1 MDDYALPLALF
12 GMALGALLLGLLLGG
27 WPAIRLI
34 RVDRGIRRHIEQVP
48 PPTDY
53 TDADSLSPTELAYL
67 AGGAK
72 RVGQVAV
79 MDLLLTKRARMRR
92 LRGSIRLTGPGL
104 HPEKDPVRIAA
115 VAACRQKV
123 AVPSEEV
130 IEKVAGSDAVGDL
143 GRGLASR
150 GLVAVSDELP
160 ALIERRSAAK
170 YLSKAFGIIG
180 WLLVAACVVLLLSGS
195 GLNLWVVA
203 GLIFGASLIVPG
215 LIAKGQ
221 ESRFAGPLEDK
232 DAEFV
237 PLTTAGG
244 SLLRQATERYELS
257 GTVEREMVHGD
268 ALRICALYGLTR
280 MSALGRALTAKMPK
294 SRRGSSNSIDVR
306 SAAGETSTEL
316 SGDGEILTWTE
327 VYEFASFCVAGS
339 FDGGSGGKS
348 GWGGF
353 GGEGGWGG
361 FGGSDGG
368 GDGGGGGGG
377 DGGGGT

>member
-79 MDLLLTKRARMRR
+79 MELLLTKRARMRR
-92 LRGSIRLTGPGL
+92 LRGSIRLTVPGT
-104 HPEKDPVRIAA
+104 HSEKDPVRRAA
-115 VAACRQKV
+115 VAACGRQV
-123 AVPSEEV
+123 AVPSEEI
-130 IEKVAGSDAVGDL
+130 IEKVAESDAVGDV
-143 GRGLASR
+143 GRGLARR

-170 YLSKAFGIIG
+170 YLSKGLGIIG
-180 WLLVAACVVLLLSGS
+180 WLLVAACGVLLLSGS
-195 GLNLWVVA
+195 GLNLWSVA
-203 GLIFGASLIVPG
+203 GLIFGAALIVPE

-221 ESRFAGPLEDK
+221 EARFTDPLEDK

-257 GTVEREMVHGD
+257 GVVEREMVHGH
-268 ALRICALYGLTR
+268 ALRMCALYGPAR
-280 MSALGRALTAKMPK
+280 MSALGRALTAKMPN
-294 SRRGSSNSIDVR
+294 SRRSSSDTTVVV
-306 SAAGETSTEL
+306 AGGAETPTE
-316 SGDGEILTWTE
+316 SPGDGEILTWTE

-339 FDGGSGGKS
+339 SDGGSGGKS

-353 GGEGGWGG
+353 GGEGGRGG

-368 GDGGGGGGG
+368 GDSGGGGGG